1 MKRRRRSTRR
11 RRRWGWRRIRRRCV
25 VGDPGSKLQQ
35 DLPLPAALAP
45 AAAARLRHH
54 LLLVHFQCT
63 LLYVD
68 IGFCCTALNKRIHS
82 ALNCES
88 VAVQICNVCS
98 SSSLLGGT
106 QVVAVRGMNSHI
118 SCVARLTSTKPRA
131 KPPLDLDQIS
141 IKASREIGKI
151 LGHASS
157 LSWRGY
163 EPNQRKNSSLHC
175 FRWIPRARANTAL
188 TNFGKN

>member
-1 MKRRRRSTRR
+1 MRSTRR

-45 AAAARLRHH
+45 AAARLCHH

-63 LLYVD
+63 VLYID

-118 SCVARLTSTKPRA
+118 SCVARPTSAKPRA

-175 FRWIPRARANTAL
+175 FRRISRARSNIVRFS
-188 TNFGKN
+188 N